1 MPIRHVSTLCWG
13 ILTGWNFAIVDIK
26 QRSLQLLALLDVMFV
41 MLSPPCTAFSVL
53 QRLWNNKRRDPAIV
67 QQEQEEG
74 AGYVNHSMD
83 AASEQLRR
91 GRFFCFEH
99 PSSSSAWALP
109 AVRQIRENPEVFTVT
124 FDQCMV
130 GLQSPLYGKPMR
142 KRTRLMTN
150 SWAIVNNFRGLMCDK
165 NHGEHQRIQG
175 AEAGVRLSVHAQL
188 YPRGMVERLAAAA
201 QAMER

>member
-1 MPIRHVSTLCWG
+1 M
-13 ILTGWNFAIVDIK
+13 
-26 QRSLQLLALLDVMFV
+26 
-41 MLSPPCTAFSVL
+41 L
-53 QRLWNNKRRDPAIV
+53 QRLWNNRRRDPAIV

-99 PSSSSAWALP
+99 PDSSSAWDLQS
-109 AVRQIRENPEVFTVT
+109 VRQILEIPGVITVR

-130 GLQSPLYGKPMR
+130 GLQSPVYGKPMR

-150 SWAIVNNFRGLMCDK
+150 SLAIVNNFRGLLCDK
-165 NHGEHQRIQG
+165 SHEHQIIQG
-175 AEAGVRLSVHAQL
+175 DEAGVRLSVHAQL
-188 YPRGMVERLAAAA
+188 YPQGMVERLAAAA